1 MDAGALEATMLRRVT
16 AIVLAGLLGGMLGC
30 DGGLAPITEETGF
43 SGIITFRNWPPPEQV
58 LELRLVAF
66 MDYPSDSSGILAAL
80 LGGRAA
86 IYPHVTT
93 GVLRSLEILGNK
105 SADTVHYTFTTEGTL
120 LKEGTYNY
128 VVVAWRYG
136 TNYFA
141 DWSPVGVYTE
151 KPGTFEPAPVIV
163 RERRMRKDVDII
175 ADFNNLPPKPW
186 R

>member
-1 MDAGALEATMLRRVT
+1 MARWKIAAFLLVMS
-16 AIVLAGLLGGMLGC
+16 LGGISGC
-30 DGGLAPITEETGF
+30 DRGLGPITEETGF
-43 SGIITFRNWPPPEQV
+43 SGVITFRHWPPPEQV

-66 MDYPSDSSGILAAL
+66 MDYPSDSSGILTAL
-80 LGGRAA
+80 LSGRAA

-93 GVLRSLEILGNK
+93 GVVRSLEILGNK

-136 TNYFA
+136 PNYFA

-151 KPGTFEPAPVIV
+151 RPGTFDPAPVIV
-163 RERRMRKDVDII
+163 RERRMRRDVDIV

-186 R
+186 K